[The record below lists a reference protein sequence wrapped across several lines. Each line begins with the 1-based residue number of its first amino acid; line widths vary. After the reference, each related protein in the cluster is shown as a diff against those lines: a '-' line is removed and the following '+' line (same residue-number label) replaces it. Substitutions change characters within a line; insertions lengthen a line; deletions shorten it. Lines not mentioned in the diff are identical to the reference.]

1 MCPTSTPLTLCS
13 FAIHSKSSNGR
24 PALANAWAL
33 AKAGHA
39 HSLPLLKSVGS
50 LTLFDLHKFHLLK
63 LIHRFINNKLPALFS
78 QFFISSSRTRPPSL
92 RLGPQ
97 APILPYRSQ
106 KLLDS
111 YLHTGPMLFNALSRD
126 LRSAPLHKFLF
137 IIKKGFLQNY
147 L

>member
-1 MCPTSTPLTLCS
+1 MAFCYMVQPLKHFFLLCLYYKKK
-13 FAIHSKSSNGR
+13 AIRSVCS
-24 PALANAWAL
+24 ANYN
-33 AKAGHA
+33 A

-78 QFFISSSRTRPPSL
+78 QVFIPSSRTRPPSL

-111 YLHTGPMLFNALSRD
+111 YLYTGPMLFNALSRD
-126 LRSAPLHKFLF
+126 LRSAPLHKFLT
-137 IIKKGFLQNY
+137 IIKKDFFQNY
-147 L
+147 I